1 MHIYTYIYTYT
12 ISPLQIPH
20 WGCNQ
25 QLFENIQEEKFQKVS
40 KSNLNLLHTDSYLHS
55 IQVVLGV
62 ISNLDMINSILDDAH
77 WLYANTMLFC
87 IQDQSLPR
95 FCYPH
100 GSGTS
105 SLWMSRDYCI
115 HKGAFC
121 FSKVFCIFH
130 IAFRKHLHQYLFSQQ
145 KEIQRGFPLLQKKVK
160 IKNNFQHLFC

>member
-1 MHIYTYIYTYT
+1 MHTYTFIYIYT

-25 QLFENIQEEKFQKVS
+25 QLFENIQKKKFQKVS
-40 KSNLNLLHTDSYLHS
+40 RSNLNLLHTDSYLHS

-62 ISNLDMINSILDDAH
+62 ISNLDMINSMLDDVH

-100 GSGTS
+100 GSGTN

-115 HKGAFC
+115 YEGVFC
-121 FSKVFCIFH
+121 FSKVFCIPHCFQETPTLVPVFTTERNPKR
-130 IAFRKHLHQYLFSQQ
+130 ISTFTK
-145 KEIQRGFPLLQKKVK
+145 KKVK